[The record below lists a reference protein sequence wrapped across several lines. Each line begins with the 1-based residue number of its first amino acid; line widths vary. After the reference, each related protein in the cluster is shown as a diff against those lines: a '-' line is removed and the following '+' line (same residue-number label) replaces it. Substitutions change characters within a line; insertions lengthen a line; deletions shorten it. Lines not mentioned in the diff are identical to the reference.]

1 MLCFLSL
8 CRTYCLCFSY
18 IYFFFFVFS
27 FSHPS
32 SAWGV
37 WSILSSPSSNYKKFN
52 YDFKPSFNC
61 SRSCTRF
68 AIHFHFFNEVNW
80 HLKWTVFFLSKRQE
94 FNLWKIGSPIIFL
107 YRPAPFAC
115 SWCFP
120 SVNKVNISNLLYRS
134 NNGHR
139 HIWLRKNKPTTIYNF
154 LLMYTSGRQENMSF
168 FVYLSFEG
176 RPAIGWEIPPF
187 CLCVCLCIRV

>member
-8 CRTYCLCFSY
+8 CRTVCLCFSY
-18 IYFFFFVFS
+18 LFLFLS
-27 FSHPS
+27 FLFLTPRLLEVC
-32 SAWGV
+32 G
-37 WSILSSPSSNYKKFN
+37 
-52 YDFKPSFNC
+52 
-61 SRSCTRF
+61 RSCPALPATTKSSIMTSSYPSIVQGAAQDLQSTFTFSIRS
-68 AIHFHFFNEVNW
+68 IDIWSE
-80 HLKWTVFFLSKRQE
+80 LSFFLSKRQE

-115 SWCFP
+115 SWCFS

-134 NNGHR
+134 NNGHG
-139 HIWLRKNKPTTIYNF
+139 HMWLRKNKPTTIYNF